1 MAVTVQHERLDQIE
15 GEWRR
20 LLAASPE
27 PVPFLHPLWLRTW
40 LDEFQE
46 GRELILLSARQDDR
60 LVGVA
65 PLLRE
70 DDRLSL
76 AGHYSICDY
85 MDLLVPD
92 GDESVYRSF
101 LETLSASEWQE
112 MELRGLREESPT
124 WRLLPTLAERM
135 GFRVTSELEAVS
147 PRIELPTAWDDY
159 LATLSKKDRHEL
171 RRKMR
176 RLQSEG
182 QVELRTVTSETET
195 PAALDLLLRLM
206 RESRQDKARFM
217 TPPMERFFRRMVAA
231 LTPVGIIRF
240 YILNLDSV
248 PVAAVLCFD
257 IGGQIYL
264 YNSGYDP
271 AFAHLSVGLISKALC
286 IEDAISQGRRC
297 VDFLRGHESYKYDLG
312 GRDRSIYRCLICRS

>member
-1 MAVTVQHERLDQIE
+1 MAVTVQQERLDQIE
-15 GEWRR
+15 GEWLR
-20 LLAASPE
+20 LLAEAAE
-27 PVPFLHPLWLRTW
+27 PVPFLHPRWLQTW

-65 PLLRE
+65 PLLR
-70 DDRLSL
+70 DDGVISL

-85 MDLLVPD
+85 MDVLVPD
-92 GDESVYRSF
+92 GHEAVYRSF
-101 LETLSASEWQE
+101 LETLAATDWRK

-124 WRLLPTLAERM
+124 WRLVPALADRM
-135 GFRVTSELEAVS
+135 GFQVTSELEAVS
-147 PRIELPTAWDDY
+147 PRIELPAAWDDY

-182 QVELRTVTSETET
+182 HVELQTVTSEEET
-195 PAALDLLLRLM
+195 PAALDLILRLM

-217 TPPMERFFRRMVAA
+217 TPQMERFFRRMVAA
-231 LTPVGIIRF
+231 LAPAGIIRF
-240 YILNLDSV
+240 YILNLDSL

-271 AFAHLSVGLISKALC
+271 SFAHLSVGLISKALC
-286 IEDAISQGRRC
+286 IEDAIKQGRRC

-312 GRDRSIYRCLICRS
+312 GRDRSIYRCLISRS

>member
-1 MAVTVQHERLDQIE
+1 VTVQHERLDQIE
-15 GEWRR
+15 EEWLR

-46 GRELILLSARQDDR
+46 GRELILLSARQDDQ

-92 GDESVYRSF
+92 GDETVYRSF
-101 LETLSASEWQE
+101 LETLAATEWQE
-112 MELRGLREESPT
+112 LELRGLREESPT
-124 WRLLPTLAERM
+124 WRLLPALAERM
-135 GFRVTSELEAVS
+135 GFRVASELEAVS
-147 PRIELPTAWDDY
+147 PRIELPAAWDDY

-176 RLQSEG
+176 RLHSEG

-231 LTPVGIIRF
+231 LAPAGIIRF
-240 YILNLDSV
+240 YILDLDSV

-257 IGGQIYL
+257 IGGQMYL

-271 AFAHLSVGLISKALC
+271 AFAHLSVGLISKAMC
-286 IEDAISQGRRC
+286 IEDAIGRGRHC

-312 GRDRSIYRCLICRS
+312 GRDRSIYRCVVSRS